1 MFRFSPKPNDAHR
14 IHWHDWGAAAFERA
28 RGEGKPVMLF
38 LGAFWCGVC
47 QRMDETTLSHMEVIA
62 LLNAYFVPVRV
73 EDAQRPDIDVRYNR
87 SGWPTIVFMSAEG
100 DYLAGVNY
108 LSATDFADVLVRIH
122 VGYQERG
129 TGAGTPPAAAAEAE
143 PSRSGAAE
151 TGPSRE
157 HGPCADPDS
166 SRSGDA
172 GSEGDATATSAPTPP
187 SVPAPTSGPDSV
199 PAPDS
204 SVSDSPAP
212 ALHHSPAEGPSP
224 DPGALDGI
232 TEIIWRLA
240 DPVHGGYEIE
250 RKFPHCEVNEFLLL
264 RYQATGDARFL
275 NHVRLTLYNMHRS
288 KTHDPEGGFFRYSSK
303 RDWSEPHHEKLLSD
317 HAGLLDNAVHVFELT
332 RESFFREL
340 AEELLDCLHQ
350 GFRDPSLPFFHGCR
364 DYIRVTPGRDDPQGS
379 LPHRDRGMF
388 SITDPWMYTDANA
401 RAVRACLRAARTLG
415 RRDNAERALA
425 TLRLLLE
432 RSWDGAR
439 GMAHYFDD
447 APRLR
452 GLLTDQVWMGRA
464 LIEGFETANEPLL
477 RQRAEALAEFIRVHL
492 RNPAGGYF
500 DIAEKGPAYLHYPLT
515 LITGNGAAARF
526 FLELF
531 DLTGKAGHRDA
542 ALWALKCF
550 VGDLADYG
558 VHAAEYG
565 TAVGEYM
572 ARTGLR

>member
-1 MFRFSPKPNDAHR
+1 MFRFSPNPNDAHR
-14 IHWHDWGAAAFERA
+14 IHWHDWGPAAFERA
-28 RGEGKPVMLF
+28 RDEGKPVMLF

-47 QRMDETTLSHMEVIA
+47 QRMDETTLSHTEVIA

-87 SGWPTIVFMSAEG
+87 NGWPTIVFMSAGG
-100 DYLAGVNY
+100 DYLAGINY
-108 LSATDFADVLVRIH
+108 LSATDFTDVLVRIH

-129 TGAGTPPAAAAEAE
+129 TDSGMDPAAAASPGPALSTSDAVEPDQEA
-143 PSRSGAAE
+143 PAAA
-151 TGPSRE
+151 TQ
-157 HGPCADPDS
+157 DS
-166 SRSGDA
+166 
-172 GSEGDATATSAPTPP
+172 TSAP
-187 SVPAPTSGPDSV
+187 S
-199 PAPDS
+199 
-204 SVSDSPAP
+204 SPAP
-212 ALHHSPAEGPSP
+212 APHHPSAEDPSP
-224 DPGALDGI
+224 DPGALNRI
-232 TEIIWRLA
+232 TETVWRLA
-240 DPVHGGYEIE
+240 DPAHGGYETD

-264 RYQATGDARFL
+264 RYQATGNARLL
-275 NHVRLTLYNMHRS
+275 NHVRLTLYNMHQS

-317 HAGLLDNAVHVFELT
+317 HAGLLDNALHVFELT
-332 RESFFREL
+332 RESFFREI
-340 AEELLDCLHQ
+340 AEELLDYLHR

-364 DYIRVTPGRDDPQGS
+364 DYIRVTPGRDNPPGS

-415 RRDNAERALA
+415 RQDCGEQALA

-432 RSWDGAR
+432 RSWDGSR
-439 GMAHYFDD
+439 GMAHYFDG

-452 GLLTDQVWMGRA
+452 GLLADQVWMGRA
-464 LIEGFETANEPLL
+464 LIEGFGTANEPLL
-477 RQRAEALAEFIRVHL
+477 RQHAEALAEFIRVRL

-515 LITGNGAAARF
+515 LITENGGAARF
-526 FLELF
+526 FLRLF
-531 DLTGKAGHRDA
+531 DLTGKTEHRDA

-550 VGDLADYG
+550 VGDFDDYG

-565 TAVGEYM
+565 TALGEYI
-572 ARTGLR
+572 AHTGPC

>member
-1 MFRFSPKPNDAHR
+1 MFRFSPNPNDAHR
-14 IHWHDWGAAAFERA
+14 IHWHDWGPAAFARA
-28 RGEGKPVMLF
+28 RDEGKPVMLF

-47 QRMDETTLSHMEVIA
+47 QRMDETTLSHTEVIA

-87 SGWPTIVFMSAEG
+87 NGWPTIVFMSAGG

-108 LSATDFADVLVRIH
+108 LSATDFSDVLVRIH
-122 VGYQERG
+122 VGYQEQANDSG
-129 TGAGTPPAAAAEAE
+129 MEPAAAASPGPAPPTSEAVE
-143 PSRSGAAE
+143 PD
-151 TGPSRE
+151 RE
-157 HGPCADPDS
+157 AP
-166 SRSGDA
+166 
-172 GSEGDATATSAPTPP
+172 ATATQDSTSAP
-187 SVPAPTSGPDSV
+187 S
-199 PAPDS
+199 
-204 SVSDSPAP
+204 SPASAP
-212 ALHHSPAEGPSP
+212 HHPSAENPSP
-224 DPGALDGI
+224 DPGALNRI
-232 TEIIWRLA
+232 TETVWRLA
-240 DPVHGGYEIE
+240 DPVHGGYDID

-264 RYQATGDARFL
+264 RYQATGDARLL
-275 NHVRLTLYNMHRS
+275 NHVRLTLYSMHQS
-288 KTHDPEGGFFRYSSK
+288 KTRDPDGGFFRYSSK

-317 HAGLLDNAVHVFELT
+317 HAGLLDNALHVFELT
-332 RESFFREL
+332 RESFFREM
-340 AEELLDCLHQ
+340 AEELLDYLHR

-364 DYIRVTPGRDDPQGS
+364 DYIRVTPGRDNPPGS
-379 LPHRDRGMF
+379 LPHGDRGMF

-415 RRDNAERALA
+415 RQDCAEQALA

-432 RSWDGAR
+432 RSWDGSR

-452 GLLTDQVWMGRA
+452 GRLADQVCMGRA
-464 LIEGFETANEPLL
+464 LIEGFETVNEPLL
-477 RQRAEALAEFIRVHL
+477 RQHAEALAEFIRVHL

-515 LITGNGAAARF
+515 LITENGAATRF
-526 FLELF
+526 FLGLF
-531 DLTGKAGHRDA
+531 HLTGKTVHREA

-550 VGDLADYG
+550 VGDFADYG

-572 ARTGLR
+572 TRTDPR

>member
-1 MFRFSPKPNDAHR
+1 MFRFSPNPNDAHR
-14 IHWHDWGAAAFERA
+14 IHWHDWGPAAFERA
-28 RGEGKPVMLF
+28 RDEGKPVMLF

-47 QRMDETTLSHMEVIA
+47 QRMDETTLSHTEVIA

-87 SGWPTIVFMSAEG
+87 NGWPTIVFMSAGG
-100 DYLAGVNY
+100 DYLAGINY
-108 LSATDFADVLVRIH
+108 LSATDFTDVLVRIH

-129 TGAGTPPAAAAEAE
+129 NDSETQSVAAA
-143 PSRSGAAE
+143 
-151 TGPSRE
+151 
-157 HGPCADPDS
+157 
-166 SRSGDA
+166 
-172 GSEGDATATSAPTPP
+172 SA
-187 SVPAPTSGPDSV
+187 GPD
-199 PAPDS
+199 P
-204 SVSDSPAP
+204 PAP
-212 ALHHSPAEGPSP
+212 APHHPSAEDPSP
-224 DPGALDGI
+224 DPGALDRI
-232 TEIIWRLA
+232 TENVWRLA
-240 DPVHGGYEIE
+240 DPVHGGYEVD

-264 RYQATGDARFL
+264 RYQATDDARFL

-288 KTHDPEGGFFRYSSK
+288 KTHDPDGGFFRYSSK

-317 HAGLLDNAVHVFELT
+317 HAGLLDNALHVFELT
-332 RESFFREL
+332 RESFFREM
-340 AEELLDCLHQ
+340 AEELLDYLHR
-350 GFRDPSLPFFHGCR
+350 GFRDLSLPFFHGCR
-364 DYIRVTPGRDDPQGS
+364 DYIRVTPGRDDPPGS
-379 LPHRDRGMF
+379 LPHRDRSMF

-415 RRDNAERALA
+415 RQDCAEQALA

-432 RSWDGAR
+432 RSWDGSR

-452 GLLTDQVWMGRA
+452 GLLADQVCMGRA

-477 RQRAEALAEFIRVHL
+477 RQRAEALAEFVRVHL

-515 LITGNGAAARF
+515 LITENGAAARF
-526 FLELF
+526 FLRLF
-531 DLTGKAGHRDA
+531 DLTGKSEHRDA

-550 VGDLADYG
+550 VGDFDDYG

-572 ARTGLR
+572 ARTDPR